1 MERRGADPSG
11 GCRDP
16 VRVSFLMGEGARVY
30 RFQDAAVSMVDAGV
44 GSIVVVPLLVSSHS
58 GHYQQL
64 RHLVGDSDTSSPGM
78 RQHLT
83 MAGVERPSVDVPLI
97 LTPAMDDAPEVARVL
112 ADRALSLAAEPS
124 A

>member
-1 MERRGADPSG
+1 
-11 GCRDP
+11 
-16 VRVSFLMGEGARVY
+16 MGEGARVY

-112 ADRALSLAAEPS
+112 ADRASSLAAEPS